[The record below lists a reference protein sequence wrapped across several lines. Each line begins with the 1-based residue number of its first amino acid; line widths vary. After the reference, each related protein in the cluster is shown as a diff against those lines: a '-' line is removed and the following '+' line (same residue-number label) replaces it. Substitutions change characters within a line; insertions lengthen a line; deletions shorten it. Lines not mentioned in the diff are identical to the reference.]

1 MKRIVRYHGLII
13 TNIKKGYIKAF
24 SRGVFPIILTSA
36 KKIFEISLL
45 FCYSFVISSMEEKEK
60 ISVLET
66 ILFLSGELVT
76 CSTLKDVLELSESE
90 IRSLMEVLISE
101 YRERNSGLLVIEIA
115 NGYQMVTNPLYAE
128 WIMKFK
134 KMRMSSKLSMPA
146 LETLAIIAYKQP
158 IIRAE
163 IETIRGVN
171 SDSAIKTLLEKRLIK
186 IMGRQEVPGRP
197 FLYGTTR
204 EFLQYFGLKDLTEL
218 PTLKDLSREEAA

>member
-1 MKRIVRYHGLII
+1 
-13 TNIKKGYIKAF
+13 
-24 SRGVFPIILTSA
+24 
-36 KKIFEISLL
+36 
-45 FCYSFVISSMEEKEK
+45 MEEKEK
-60 ISVLET
+60 KSILET
-66 ILFLSGELVT
+66 ILFLSGELIT
-76 CSTLKDVLELSESE
+76 CSTLKDVLELPESE

-101 YRERNSGLLVIEIA
+101 YRERNTGLLIIEIA

-163 IETIRGVN
+163 IESIRGVN